1 MEPTVQKPFPLPK
14 HFLWEYNYDSFDFD
28 RGYKLVIERVLQRGN
43 LEDWKNILHYYGR
56 EKILEVNEWS
66 RQLDD
71 RDKNFTRIF
80 IDSEMLKD
88 NVLSSKDN

>member
-1 MEPTVQKPFPLPK
+1 MNQQVEKPFPLPR
-14 HFLWEYNYDSFDFD
+14 HFLWEYDFETFDFD
-28 RGYKLVIERVLQRGN
+28 RSYKIVIERVLQRGN
-43 LEDWKNILHYYGR
+43 LVDWKNILKYYGK

-66 RQLDD
+66 RQLDA

-88 NVLSSKDN
+88 NVSLS